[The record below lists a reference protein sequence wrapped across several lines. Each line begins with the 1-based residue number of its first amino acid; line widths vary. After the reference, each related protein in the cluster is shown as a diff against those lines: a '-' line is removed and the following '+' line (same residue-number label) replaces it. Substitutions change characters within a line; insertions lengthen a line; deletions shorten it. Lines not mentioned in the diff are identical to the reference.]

1 MVTLLGFMCILFN
14 VGLLVVMMPDLEG
27 PVRRPPFLCA
37 VPQLTSFLPGTTMGV
52 LQFCIWAL
60 HVPDI

>member
-27 PVRRPPFLCA
+27 PVGRPLSNSHPLSSE
-37 VPQLTSFLPGTTMGV
+37 LT
-52 LQFCIWAL
+52 I
-60 HVPDI
+60 